1 MVGFGDDISEVAP
14 DRIRVAADLDEA
26 LSRVEVQM
34 GEAGSLLSRLG
45 LGGVL
50 TGRASARH
58 PELTP
63 RVLVT
68 SAPPTAEQTQRIR
81 AVSAGGR
88 TAFAAVCVGDAPGA
102 RWRFAVD
109 RAGHLDLGVL
119 GISGAARRYT
129 VDGHAQLRAL
139 LQQAAADAAER
150 TLVVREAAPAA
161 LTAEAVPAPVARPDA
176 AVVVSVLGPVSV
188 AAPGPVA
195 DERRALLA
203 ELVVMAALHP
213 QGLHEAVL
221 VSGLWPRGVSDDVVA
236 RTIAEAQAWL
246 GADAA
251 GAPRLVRD
259 DDGLWRL
266 AADVYVDWAA
276 LQAAALAEGPGQA
289 AALSGGLALARGEAF
304 SATPAGRYTW
314 LAFHR
319 TARDTRALVASMA
332 ARAAALLAAAGDR
345 AGADAAL
352 RHGLTMVPG
361 AEMLWR
367 DLIRLHAGNA
377 AVVADV
383 VAQMGRTLGASGSHA
398 FEGETEALVATVVPS
413 HRADLTS

>member
-1 MVGFGDDISEVAP
+1 M
-14 DRIRVAADLDEA
+14 
-26 LSRVEVQM
+26 
-34 GEAGSLLSRLG
+34 
-45 LGGVL
+45 
-50 TGRASARH
+50 
-58 PELTP
+58 
-63 RVLVT
+63 
-68 SAPPTAEQTQRIR
+68 
-81 AVSAGGR
+81 
-88 TAFAAVCVGDAPGA
+88 
-102 RWRFAVD
+102 
-109 RAGHLDLGVL
+109 
-119 GISGAARRYT
+119 
-129 VDGHAQLRAL
+129 
-139 LQQAAADAAER
+139 
-150 TLVVREAAPAA
+150 
-161 LTAEAVPAPVARPDA
+161 
-176 AVVVSVLGPVSV
+176 
-188 AAPGPVA
+188 
-195 DERRALLA
+195 
-203 ELVVMAALHP
+203 
-213 QGLHEAVL
+213 
-221 VSGLWPRGVSDDVVA
+221 
-236 RTIAEAQAWL
+236 
-246 GADAA
+246 
-251 GAPRLVRD
+251 RD